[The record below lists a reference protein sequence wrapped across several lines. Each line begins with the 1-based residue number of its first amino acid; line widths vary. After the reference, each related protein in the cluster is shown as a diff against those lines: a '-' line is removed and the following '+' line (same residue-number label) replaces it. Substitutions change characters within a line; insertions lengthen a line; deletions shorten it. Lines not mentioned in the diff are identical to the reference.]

1 MNYSIPVY
9 KKELQKADIQF
20 IKEHLNDVL
29 DQQVIISQM
38 SNGITYQDTENMD
51 EYERVYILSKL
62 IEMKKEE
69 VEARQKAY
77 DEMKNKNRL

>member
-1 MNYSIPVY
+1 VNYSIPVY

-77 DEMKNKNRL
+77 DEMKNKNGL

>member
-9 KKELQKADIQF
+9 KKELQKADMQF
-20 IKEHLNDVL
+20 IKEHLNDIL

-77 DEMKNKNRL
+77 DEMKNKNGL

>member
-77 DEMKNKNRL
+77 DEMKNKN

>member
-1 MNYSIPVY
+1 M
-9 KKELQKADIQF
+9 QF
-20 IKEHLNDVL
+20 IKEHLDDIL
-29 DQQVIISQM
+29 HQQVIISQM

-77 DEMKNKNRL
+77 DEMKNKNGL

>member
-69 VEARQKAY
+69 VEARQKSY
-77 DEMKNKNRL
+77 DEMKNKNGL

>member
-29 DQQVIISQM
+29 AQQVIISQM

-77 DEMKNKNRL
+77 DEMKNKNGL

>member
-1 MNYSIPVY
+1 MNYLIPVY

-77 DEMKNKNRL
+77 DEMKNKNGL

>member
-20 IKEHLNDVL
+20 IKEHLNEVL

-77 DEMKNKNRL
+77 DEMKNKNGL

>member
-20 IKEHLNDVL
+20 IKEHLNDIL

-51 EYERVYILSKL
+51 EYERVYVLSKL

-77 DEMKNKNRL
+77 DEMKNKNGL

>member
-77 DEMKNKNRL
+77 DEMKNKNGL

>member
-62 IEMKKEE
+62 VEMKKEE

-77 DEMKNKNRL
+77 DEMKNKNGL

>member
-20 IKEHLNDVL
+20 IKEHLNDIL

-77 DEMKNKNRL
+77 DEMKNKNGL

>member
-20 IKEHLNDVL
+20 IKERLNDVL

-77 DEMKNKNRL
+77 DEMKNKNGL

>member
-1 MNYSIPVY
+1 M
-9 KKELQKADIQF
+9 QF
-20 IKEHLNDVL
+20 IKEHLDDIL

-77 DEMKNKNRL
+77 DEMKNKNGL

>member
-1 MNYSIPVY
+1 M
-9 KKELQKADIQF
+9 QF
-20 IKEHLNDVL
+20 IKEHLNDIL

-77 DEMKNKNRL
+77 DEMKNKNGL

>member
-51 EYERVYILSKL
+51 EYERMFILQKL
-62 IEMKKEE
+62 I
-69 VEARQKAY
+69 QLGQ
-77 DEMKNKNRL
+77 DFID

>member
-69 VEARQKAY
+69 V
-77 DEMKNKNRL
+77 